1 MDFLQR
7 SKVELRLAMRAKRKM
22 FSAQTASSECVESV
36 SRQLFAWSAYQNAV
50 TILFYVSMPDEFP
63 TEDLIRHALGARKN
77 VCVPLF
83 GLEQGRME
91 AAQILDLAE
100 LQTGQYGVRMP
111 DASGAK
117 RVAADEID
125 FIVVPGLCFDRKGSR
140 LGFGAGYYDRY
151 LPTAPRAV
159 RLGLAW
165 SFQLVEKVP
174 TTEFDVAM
182 DFLLTEAGFWDC
194 ERQIASSKQNRPS
207 ID

>member
-1 MDFLQR
+1 MDFGQQ
-7 SKVELRLAMRAKRKM
+7 SKQKLRQTMRAKRKM
-22 FSAQTASSECVESV
+22 ISSQTESSECVEFV

-50 TILFYVSMPDEFP
+50 TILFYVSMLDEFP
-63 TEDLIRHALGARKN
+63 TEDLIRHALGANKR

-83 GLEQGRME
+83 GLEQGRMD
-91 AAQILDLAE
+91 AARIMSLAE
-100 LQTGQYGVRMP
+100 LQTGKYGVRMP

-117 RVAADEID
+117 RVAADEINL
-125 FIVVPGLCFDRKGSR
+125 IVVPGLCFDRQGSR

-194 ERQIASSKQNRPS
+194 EQQTNSPIL
-207 ID
+207 